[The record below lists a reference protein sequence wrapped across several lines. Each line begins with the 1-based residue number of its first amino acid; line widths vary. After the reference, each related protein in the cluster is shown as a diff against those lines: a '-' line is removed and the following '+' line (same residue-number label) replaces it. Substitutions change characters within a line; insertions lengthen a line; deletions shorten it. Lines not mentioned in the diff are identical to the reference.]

1 MRQPTVIALRRPN
14 RPWGMGPLGDL
25 DIDPDPPRP
34 PPDTEIPFEITLH
47 PPNGLDPI
55 VITRPKRS
63 EIDAWPSP
71 AARMDPAYLERAK
84 GLWRISVKNIN
95 PTGYRMEV
103 MVIAVHAITTLG
115 RQDIPLAL
123 LNTVSSVALKKAMPT
138 IEYAEDRIIIST
150 PEPFLD
156 LMDVDRE
163 YSLGSIP
170 SRIIKDL
177 PTFTPITV
185 QMMSRDAFVARLIQR
200 RAALDDSDAIDAI
213 DGAVRQITGLPRSR
227 TAYCLVLEGMFT
239 DRDIELH
246 YVGDIAEIDNQLPQ
260 IGLIFDEGL
269 NFTDVVSTM
278 SISLSP
284 ALTKIGVGTIVA
296 GALLAVVGSPF
307 LGVLAVVGGAYLYH
321 SIADLDLEEEI
332 RKQIGEMKV
341 EIGGYVRRAIERMTD
356 LGAMALEAKIVPG
369 GPAANNQEVLR
380 VHFFNPSTARPPRP
394 WRPRD
399 EILDQ
404 LPRIAE
410 VLEIGAG
417 ETDGRPGG
425 ALVTEV
431 TEVGRTRR
439 RSTAS
444 RRTSA
449 ARVGG
454 AVVPEGVVV
463 DRVIELMR
471 EPTGP
476 PPDDWVTPA
485 PETLARLDAHD
496 CIVVVMMENRSYD
509 HYFHDL
515 PTVYP
520 GRGYRSVPA
529 SYAND
534 PPPGFDQPFRPVK
547 NTTIGIGKNLIF
559 IGNERSLDPNHN
571 IDHTAL
577 QMSRGVKLPEGT
589 RPTGEM
595 AGFAIDFA
603 GETDSPQ
610 IVMSYFGMDDLPVF
624 GALAGQYPV
633 CDRWFAA
640 LPVGTYPNR
649 LSMLQGNVPFLR
661 NIKMDDPSLGYLE
674 DYSIF
679 DVLDRQ
685 GISWQ
690 MYESDIG
697 TVRLY
702 DRYRLNVANVR
713 PIQELE
719 VMLAGVEHGLLSL
732 PRVLFIEPA
741 FLYGDDDHPP
751 MGIHQGQSFLRQV
764 LGKFLEHG
772 QLGRTLFVIT
782 YDEHGGFFDHVSPP
796 GTRRNRR
803 PPGTEVAGRYVGFEG
818 LFPQG
823 RAPRPDRP
831 FEDDLE
837 PTSLGVRVPSLV
849 LSPWA
854 SAKANHTIL
863 DHTAILKTILLH
875 NRNSIST
882 AQYGRFGERVKKR
895 AHLGQ
900 VLDLDAPTAPS
911 TTGRSSERSATS
923 ASRGNPPA
931 TRTPS
936 CRHGWRA

>member
-1 MRQPTVIALRRPN
+1 
-14 RPWGMGPLGDL
+14 
-25 DIDPDPPRP
+25 
-34 PPDTEIPFEITLH
+34 
-47 PPNGLDPI
+47 
-55 VITRPKRS
+55 
-63 EIDAWPSP
+63 
-71 AARMDPAYLERAK
+71 
-84 GLWRISVKNIN
+84 
-95 PTGYRMEV
+95 
-103 MVIAVHAITTLG
+103 
-115 RQDIPLAL
+115 
-123 LNTVSSVALKKAMPT
+123 
-138 IEYAEDRIIIST
+138 
-150 PEPFLD
+150 
-156 LMDVDRE
+156 
-163 YSLGSIP
+163 
-170 SRIIKDL
+170 
-177 PTFTPITV
+177 
-185 QMMSRDAFVARLIQR
+185 
-200 RAALDDSDAIDAI
+200 
-213 DGAVRQITGLPRSR
+213 
-227 TAYCLVLEGMFT
+227 
-239 DRDIELH
+239 
-246 YVGDIAEIDNQLPQ
+246 
-260 IGLIFDEGL
+260 
-269 NFTDVVSTM
+269 
-278 SISLSP
+278 
-284 ALTKIGVGTIVA
+284 
-296 GALLAVVGSPF
+296 
-307 LGVLAVVGGAYLYH
+307 
-321 SIADLDLEEEI
+321 
-332 RKQIGEMKV
+332 
-341 EIGGYVRRAIERMTD
+341 
-356 LGAMALEAKIVPG
+356 
-369 GPAANNQEVLR
+369 VLR
-380 VHFFNPSTARPPRP
+380 VTFFNPSTARPPRP

-399 EILDQ
+399 EILDAF
-404 LPRIAE
+404 PRIAE

-417 ETDGRPGG
+417 ETSGRPGG
-425 ALVTEV
+425 ALVTEL
-431 TEVGRTRR
+431 TDVGRARR

-449 ARVGG
+449 ARDG

-515 PTVYP
+515 PTAYP

-529 SYAND
+529 GYTND
-534 PPPGFDQPFRPVK
+534 PPPGFDLPFRPVRRDL
-547 NTTIGIGKNLIF
+547 IGIGKNLIF
-559 IGNERSLDPNHN
+559 EFSERSLDPNHN
-571 IDHTAL
+571 IDHTAR
-577 QMSRGVKLPEGT
+577 QMSRGKKVPEGT

-610 IVMSYFGMDDLPVF
+610 IVMSYFDLVQDLPVF
-624 GALAGQYPV
+624 HVLAGQYPV

-649 LSMLQGNVPFLR
+649 LAALQGNVPFLR
-661 NIKMDDPSLGYLE
+661 NIKKDDPSIGYLE

-719 VMLAGVEHGLLSL
+719 VMLVGVEHGILSL

-741 FLYGDDDHPP
+741 FLFGDDDHPP
-751 MGIHQGQSFLRQV
+751 MGVHQGQNFLRQV
-764 LGKFLEHG
+764 LGKFLQHG
-772 QLGRTLFVIT
+772 QLDRTLFVIT
-782 YDEHGGFFDHVSPP
+782 YDEHGGFFDPVSPP
-796 GTRRNRR
+796 GTKRNRR

-823 RAPRPDRP
+823 REPRPDSG
-831 FEDDLE
+831 EDDLE

-849 LSPWA
+849 LSPYA
-854 SAKANHTIL
+854 SAKANHNIL

-900 VLDLDAPTAPS
+900 VLDLDAPRVIDYGKLEEDIGYKRLPWQS
-911 TTGRSSERSATS
+911 TGEKDTIVSSRMAGLNPQHPANVLRGIGLPRPRVIRS
-923 ASRGNPPA
+923 
-931 TRTPS
+931 
-936 CRHGWRA
+936 